1 MRVFYDKEKTKEV
14 NDKIWEIWGGNKK
27 KFAETGYN
35 VSECSGCEL
44 KCFCNRTGQEQKV
57 TRKAIGF
64 LVFGIIA
71 EEIVMKLYSA
81 EERQYEANLNG
92 LVWGHMDAYEDF
104 THAIEGKATAKRI
117 FKAEHLP
124 IKWVMQ
130 LINYIT
136 MSKSNKGW
144 LYILDIW
151 SRTLSAFCV
160 EISDDDKLSQIEVL
174 MDKVSRF
181 DYAVETRYVAKL
193 KMSPEDYGLCF
204 YKTTCPRRKDC
215 KEQYKILEKQKRQK
229 KKKPK

>member
-1 MRVFYDKEKTKEV
+1 MRVYYDKVKTQEV
-14 NDKIWEIWGGNKK
+14 NDKIWETWGENKK

-44 KCFCNRTGQEQKV
+44 KCYCNRIGQEQKV
-57 TRKAIGF
+57 TRRSIGF

-71 EEIVMKLYSA
+71 ETIVMKIYS
-81 EERQYEANLNG
+81 EEEKQFEANLNG

-104 THAIEGKATAKRI
+104 TYAIEGKATAKRI

-124 IKWVMQ
+124 IQWIMQ
-130 LINYIT
+130 LTNYIT

-151 SRTLSAFCV
+151 SRTMSAFCV
-160 EISDDDKLSQIEVL
+160 ELSATDKLMQIEVL

-181 DYAVETRYVAKL
+181 DYAIKTRYISDL
-193 KMSPEDYGLCF
+193 KISPKDYENCF

-215 KEQYKILEKQKRQK
+215 KEQHKQLVKAK
-229 KKKPK
+229 KKK